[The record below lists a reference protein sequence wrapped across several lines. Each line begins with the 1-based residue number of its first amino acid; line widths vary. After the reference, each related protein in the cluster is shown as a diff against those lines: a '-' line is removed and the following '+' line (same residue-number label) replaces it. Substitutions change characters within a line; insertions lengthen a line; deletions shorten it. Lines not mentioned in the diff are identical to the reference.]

1 MTRRS
6 HEWVDEH
13 TGVRIVSTPD
23 TLCGAWRLDGHRID
37 TAGIAALWR
46 AGETV
51 DAIARCYMIS
61 VDQVEA
67 CILFESTGPG
77 EHARAHAALLELY
90 DSVREVVEPVVHAVA
105 ELARR
110 TQHRVESTDPG
121 VEVACDAY
129 DAEYFSCGA
138 GPEAPPCYHD
148 GDFYKCQH
156 ERQREIEEAINDE

>member
-77 EHARAHAALLELY
+77 EHARLRAAVLELW
-90 DSVREVVEPVVHAVA
+90 DSIVEWLEPIVRAIA
-105 ELARR
+105 ELVKRMMTAVDAAIAEAKRR
-110 TQHRVESTDPG
+110 
-121 VEVACDAY
+121 
-129 DAEYFSCGA
+129 
-138 GPEAPPCYHD
+138 
-148 GDFYKCQH
+148 
-156 ERQREIEEAINDE
+156 NDERHNP